1 MLLTI
6 GFLLSWWAQCLRF
19 LKISVSTLFFFFP
32 DQRCCQH
39 FIAIIIL
46 ESPALYL
53 SYTHINCIC
62 HHHHFCNCAP
72 RLHGST
78 ERPRVLDPKLVGA
91 PLTERRMFVSL
102 IVCIYQINKYFSDFH
117 LILASDP
124 NINRSLSLFIMR
136 VPVLIGLGIQYKRL
150 DVDLIL
156 YSCVCI

>member
-53 SYTHINCIC
+53 SYTLINCIC

-78 ERPRVLDPKLVGA
+78 ERPRVLDPKLVA
-91 PLTERRMFVSL
+91 HLSPNVECLFPLSYVYTKLTSTSPIFT
-102 IVCIYQINKYFSDFH
+102 
-117 LILASDP
+117 
-124 NINRSLSLFIMR
+124 
-136 VPVLIGLGIQYKRL
+136 
-150 DVDLIL
+150 
-156 YSCVCI
+156 